1 MTPANEYLPDHLME
15 RRMWRVTAWFEIQP
29 WHTIAGPPIL
39 SGSIESKYPAFLPG
53 EALQSIVAQF
63 RAEGVDM
70 TGWRW
75 TVEPAEAG
83 EPAEAVEAV
92 ANP

>member
-1 MTPANEYLPDHLME
+1 MTLANEYLPDHLME
-15 RRMWRVTAWFEIQP
+15 RRLWLVTAWTTSP
-29 WHTIAGPPIL
+29 ATPGDVATTW
-39 SGSIESKYPAFLPG
+39 ESLYPAFLPG

-75 TVEPAEAG
+75 TVEAAEVG
-83 EPAEAVEAV
+83 EPT
-92 ANP
+92 

>member
-15 RRMWRVTAWFEIQP
+15 RRMWRVTAWMNKRWP
-29 WHTIAGPPIL
+29 SDGVSSTW
-39 SGSIESKYPAFLPG
+39 ESLYPAFLPG

-83 EPAEAVEAV
+83 EPAGGV
-92 ANP
+92 ANG